1 MPPSSTRAKVVLAG
15 GLIAAVALLGVYFV
29 WGSQGKPH
37 PLTLYG
43 NVDIREV
50 NLGFRVAGRLATLSA
65 DEGDTVRAGQELGRL
80 DSEPIQRELRE
91 ASAALDA
98 LQARLQLLKAG
109 YRTEDVEQARATL
122 AERRAALTNAEQALA
137 RQKEMR
143 GTGATSQ
150 RNLDD
155 AQAARDEA
163 LARVNA
169 AATALSQYQRG
180 YRKEEIAEA
189 QANAAKAES
198 SLAQSQLR
206 LDDTVLKSP
215 SAGVILTRAVEPGAV
230 LTNGAT
236 VFTLSLSQP
245 VWVRAYVGE
254 PDLGTAVPGS
264 QVEILTDSNPSRPYH
279 GRIGYVSP
287 TAEFTPKNVETTD
300 LRTALVYRLRIVVS
314 DADSGLRQGMPVTVK
329 LASARS

>member
-1 MPPSSTRAKVVLAG
+1 LAG

>member
-1 MPPSSTRAKVVLAG
+1 
-15 GLIAAVALLGVYFV
+15 LIAAMALLGIYLV

-50 NLGFRVAGRLATLSA
+50 NLGFRVAGRLASLSA
-65 DEGDTVRAGQELGRL
+65 DEGDTVVAGQELGRL

-98 LQARLQLLKAG
+98 LRARLQLLKAG

-137 RQKEMR
+137 RQTEMR

-155 AQAARDEA
+155 AQAARDQA
-163 LARVNA
+163 LARMNA

-189 QANAAKAES
+189 QANAARAES

-206 LDDTVLKSP
+206 LEDTVLKSP
-215 SAGVILTRAVEPGAV
+215 SDGVILTRAAEPGAV

-236 VFTLSLSQP
+236 VFTLSLSRP

-264 QVEILTDSNPSRPYH
+264 QVEILTDSNPSHPYH